1 MPPTEQAP
9 EPPGAPGPCRTSEFA
24 AVQFEHAPGD
34 KAANLTK
41 IRDFAATDP
50 EEDTRTVRFGKTGQ

>member
-1 MPPTEQAP
+1 MQDI
-9 EPPGAPGPCRTSEFA
+9 RVA